1 MPEVITFGEAMIRL
15 SPPHFQRL
23 EQTATLDVQ
32 VGGGE
37 LNVAVGVARL
47 GLTSAWVSRLPQNAL
62 GRLAENRVRQA
73 GVDTSH
79 LVWTTDAG
87 SRMGLYFME
96 FGAAPRPSAV
106 LYDRRNSAISA
117 IQPGEVDWKRVM
129 EGARWFHV
137 SGITPALGDSA
148 AAVTKEALQAAKQ
161 AGLTVSYDLNYRGK
175 LWSPEKAQAVQ
186 EPLME
191 YVDVLI
197 TTEEDTNVVFKINAE
212 DKTGQKTYAHVTAEP
227 YREVAQRLQERFH
240 FQAVA
245 ITLRENPLVWR
256 NTWTAIAYA
265 DGKFYDDVKY
275 ELEIVDRL
283 GGGDS
288 FSAGFIYGRLKKDSY
303 QSAVRY
309 GVAFSALKHSMPGD
323 FNWANLAEVESLLKG
338 SSLRVAR

>member
-1 MPEVITFGEAMIRL
+1 
-15 SPPHFQRL
+15 
-23 EQTATLDVQ
+23 
-32 VGGGE
+32 
-37 LNVAVGVARL
+37 
-47 GLTSAWVSRLPQNAL
+47 L

-117 IQPGEVDWKRVM
+117 IQPGEVDWKKVM

-212 DKTGQKTYAHVTAEP
+212 DKSGQKTYAHVTAEP
-227 YREVAQRLQERFH
+227 YIEVAQRLQKRFD

-303 QSAVRY
+303 QAALRY

-323 FNWANLAEVESLLKG
+323 FNWANLSEVESLLKG